1 MTTWRDACL
10 VRRIVAHDPARFGVV
25 LRAGCGPVRD
35 AWLAGLRARLA
46 AAVPVLRLPPQID
59 DGRLLGGLDLAATL
73 ASGAPRLE
81 RGLLAAADGGLVL
94 LPLAERH
101 GAATAARVAQI
112 MDTGGIAVERDGLQ
126 DWCATRFAIIALD
139 EGGGAEEA
147 TPAALRDRAA
157 FWLDLDAVT
166 PREAGCDAE
175 APPRAAPH
183 GPVAVAD
190 AILAALCAAAAC
202 LGVASPRAV
211 LFALDAARAIAA
223 LDGRDAVADEDAGTA
238 ARLVLGPRATIVP
251 DTGDAPA
258 EAAADPDPPPSS
270 EDAPGD
276 DADRLPD
283 RLPDR
288 LADRI
293 VAAARAALP
302 RDLLDGM
309 PAAAASAAA
318 AAGRSGGRAPATGG
332 GRPTGLRP
340 GMPRPNARLDVV
352 ATLRAAAPWQRLRSR
367 APGRIAVRSGDFRVI
382 RTERPIRSTTIFV
395 VDASGSAALHRLA
408 EAKGAVELLLGESYV
423 RRDRAAL
430 IAFRGRA
437 AEVLLPPTGSLVRAR
452 RGLTAMPA
460 GGGTPLAAGIEA
472 GCAMAATLRRRGE
485 TASVV
490 LLTDARA
497 NVARDGTPGR
507 LRAQADAAAAA
518 KALRAAGIPALLID
532 IAPRPSADARL
543 LAAEAGAR
551 WLALPQADAVLL
563 SRAARTAAAA

>member
-1 MTTWRDACL
+1 E
-10 VRRIVAHDPARFGVV
+10 
-25 LRAGCGPVRD
+25 
-35 AWLAGLRARLA
+35 RL
-46 AAVPVLRLPPQID
+46 
-59 DGRLLGGLDLAATL
+59 
-73 ASGAPRLE
+73 
-81 RGLLAAADGGLVL
+81 
-94 LPLAERH
+94 
-101 GAATAARVAQI
+101 GAATAARIAQI
-112 MDTGGIAVERDGLQ
+112 MDAGGIAVERDGLQ
-126 DWCATRFAIIALD
+126 DWCAARFAIIALD
-139 EGGGAEEA
+139 EGIGAEEA
-147 TPAALRDRAA
+147 APAALRDRAA

-166 PREAGCDAE
+166 PREAGCDAV
-175 APPRAAPH
+175 ASAPRAAAP
-183 GPVAVAD
+183 GPVAVTD
-190 AILAALCAAAAC
+190 AILAALCAAAAR

-223 LDGRDAVADEDAGTA
+223 LEGRDAVTDEDAGTA
-238 ARLVLGPRATIVP
+238 ARLVLAPRATIVP
-251 DTGDAPA
+251 ETGDAPT
-258 EAAADPDPPPSS
+258 EAASDPGPPPPA
-270 EDAPGD
+270 EDAPGGGAERPMD
-276 DADRLPD
+276 DPVE
-283 RLPDR
+283 R
-288 LADRI
+288 LADR
-293 VAAARAALP
+293 VLAAARAALP

-309 PAAAASAAA
+309 PLASASASAAP
-318 AAGRSGGRAPATGG
+318 GRSGTRAPATGG